1 MLAFIYFH
9 FKADCTAHEAT
20 AHNSAR
26 PYNCSTCVMNFA
38 DRLVYS
44 AHMKN
49 VHKND
54 KPYNCPQC
62 NRTFARRSDLRKH
75 TIVHTGKKYNSSYLT

>member
-1 MLAFIYFH
+1 
-9 FKADCTAHEAT
+9 
-20 AHNSAR
+20 
-26 PYNCSTCVMNFA
+26 MNFA

-44 AHMKN
+44 AHMKS

-62 NRTFARRSDLRKH
+62 DRTFARRSDLRKH
-75 TIVHTGKKYNSSYLT
+75 TIVHTGKFLSSKSGSQKRISYLRQLL